1 MVTPTNRP
9 TARVNVVQSVLGLG
23 CTGCDVDN
31 VLKSIFAPKTLP
43 RGKNDF
49 FFAASLPVPP
59 SRPRVPASSPHRL
72 RSIQVDS
79 DTSLTFQATKT
90 TVSTMVY
97 LTFNL
102 NTMNKMTNTTN
113 TINMTNLDKVTSMT
127 YTTMDSK
134 NFSTSITNAG
144 RCSAWLARPRS

>member
-9 TARVNVVQSVLGLG
+9 TARVNVVQSAGFGIV
-23 CTGCDVDN
+23 CMGCDVGN
-31 VLKSIFAPKTLP
+31 VLKSIFALKTLP
-43 RGKNDF
+43 REKNNF

-79 DTSLTFQATKT
+79 DTSLTCQATKT
-90 TVSTMVY
+90 TLSTMVN

-102 NTMNKMTNTTN
+102 NTMN
-113 TINMTNLDKVTSMT
+113 I
-127 YTTMDSK
+127 
-134 NFSTSITNAG
+134 
-144 RCSAWLARPRS
+144 